1 MVCVRGMRSGARMV
15 AAMTRRPFMRV
26 RLQGGRF
33 EEAGLP
39 FPILVDLEQLQS
51 MVVEIAKWRFREN
64 RGRIRSPSGFDQAYL
79 KISGLRGGS
88 SVEVDLGTTLPVLEG
103 VPIPNQEYFEEAGSL
118 LVEAIESA
126 GRGAEHPN
134 DSLPARYMG
143 YFNRIGRSLLND
155 EVMEIEVAGGR
166 AARLT
171 QKLRAVL
178 VRRSVNDLMR
188 DVTVRGTVTEADQK
202 NMTFRRQQI
211 HGAQVDCSFHERH
224 GDTVIE
230 AHASYKSHKGRNRI
244 LVRVRGT
251 GTYGKFDRL
260 QRVDPVTSVEPL
272 DPLDVDARL
281 DGFRNLQDGWLE
293 DGGVAPDHAG
303 LDWLA
308 DIFGKY
314 YPVDMPLPRT
324 YPMADGGVSLEWS
337 FGERE
342 ADVEINL
349 KSGAGEWCVF
359 NSSTK
364 ECEEDKK
371 VKLDYSGWRQIFDD
385 LRRLGEQTK

>member
-1 MVCVRGMRSGARMV
+1 
-15 AAMTRRPFMRV
+15 MRV

-79 KISGLRGGS
+79 KISGLRGS
-88 SVEVDLGTTLPVLEG
+88 SVVEVDLGTTLPVLEG
-103 VPIPNQEYFEEAGSL
+103 ESIPNQEYFEDAGSL

-134 DSLPARYMG
+134 ASLPARYMG

-178 VRRSVNDLMR
+178 VHRSVNDLMR

-202 NMTFRRQQI
+202 NMTFRLQQI

-244 LVRVRGT
+244 LVRVQGT

-260 QRVDPVTSVEPL
+260 QRVDPCHECGAAGSAGCRCQTGRVSQP
-272 DPLDVDARL
+272 A
-281 DGFRNLQDGWLE
+281 GWLARGRR
-293 DGGVAPDHAG
+293 GGSRSCRAG
-303 LDWLA
+303 LAVGCLWE
-308 DIFGKY
+308 
-314 YPVDMPLPRT
+314 VLPCR
-324 YPMADGGVSLEWS
+324 YAAASHVPNG
-337 FGERE
+337 
-342 ADVEINL
+342 
-349 KSGAGEWCVF
+349 
-359 NSSTK
+359 
-364 ECEEDKK
+364 
-371 VKLDYSGWRQIFDD
+371 
-385 LRRLGEQTK
+385 